1 MTNSSEADPFNNDTK
16 LHTIRE
22 YIYVNSVHRQF
33 LYQHRTSVLTISIA
47 GRYARFNRWDQM
59 ACISSNRFD
68 YHKKPEL
75 LAQSLWGYSFLDRAA
90 RGFDT
95 TATFTT
101 ATEECILKRAI
112 RDFIKNSSRK
122 HHSLH
127 ISAEDYPTY
136 RVLVEG
142 LDNRPLTVII
152 GKPFYTQPLSTG
164 RDHNTK
170 VYAGYLKSEKRLV
183 ILRDYWCRE
192 EGNTTND
199 VEMYELLQEH
209 NVPHIPTII
218 ASGDV
223 VSDRKAQMTQSA
235 WIIYRRRAPLTHQ
248 RIIQE
253 VAFPLDSVKSCRE
266 LVQVMRDTVQCMS
279 IY

>member
-22 YIYVNSVHRQF
+22 YIYENSVHRQF

-75 LAQSLWGYSFLDRAA
+75 LAQFLWGYSFLDSAA

-101 ATEECILKRAI
+101 ATEERLLKRAI
-112 RDFIKNSSRK
+112 RDFLKNSSRK

-142 LDNRPLTVII
+142 LDNRPLRLSLANRFIPNPLAPVEII
-152 GKPFYTQPLSTG
+152 T
-164 RDHNTK
+164 
-170 VYAGYLKSEKRLV
+170 
-183 ILRDYWCRE
+183 LRSMQGTLNR
-192 EGNTTND
+192 
-199 VEMYELLQEH
+199 
-209 NVPHIPTII
+209 
-218 ASGDV
+218 
-223 VSDRKAQMTQSA
+223 RKG
-235 WIIYRRRAPLTHQ
+235 
-248 RIIQE
+248 
-253 VAFPLDSVKSCRE
+253 
-266 LVQVMRDTVQCMS
+266 
-279 IY
+279 